1 MILDALIGGFLFA
14 GLILGLKFGL
24 KQAAGLAAAIICVQ
38 TGALAIAALL
48 GWLMFKLFGS
58 ADYLVRTCSFFGFL
72 ILGLTLG
79 IRSVLNKL
87 AHGEGKPIPA
97 AVNGLGG
104 ALFGVL
110 AGFSGFHA
118 AFLFAIQL
126 PILAA
131 PLAPQFADREDAGE
145 AQGAIL
151 PAVINVLSKGF
162 EPLRSSIQPNPEAS
176 VFISTIAGRIAGDY
190 HSCLSTS
197 YRQGEP
203 DAVTLFMKL
212 SVFTDFYTR
221 QSLYK
226 DNPWVSSAIANI
238 QKLASENQSG
248 LLQKS
253 QEVFLEGSV
262 EEMNF
267 FLAAVSVIQS
277 TEFARVKLE
286 GDAVRRTVGWAE
298 KYKKEGQAGRAIRIY
313 QSYLKGNRSSRY
325 RARIT
330 RDAAALG
337 MAVATSSRKTTSP
350 DGTVTPPRIAP
361 PKNSSGDILQELRSF
376 RFKAA
381 VTMAEKLLQH
391 PEADRDA
398 VEQLLQ
404 DSARLQALHRKL
416 LQQIRQVSQPLTL
429 KVPGTEQTATVVSAF
444 EGSVALKTG
453 GSVKTIAW
461 KKFPPADL
469 LLVYEKLAAN
479 DTDGLAAFRKIFEL

>member
-151 PAVINVLSKGF
+151 PA
-162 EPLRSSIQPNPEAS
+162 
-176 VFISTIAGRIAGDY
+176 
-190 HSCLSTS
+190 
-197 YRQGEP
+197 
-203 DAVTLFMKL
+203 
-212 SVFTDFYTR
+212 
-221 QSLYK
+221 
-226 DNPWVSSAIANI
+226 
-238 QKLASENQSG
+238 
-248 LLQKS
+248 
-253 QEVFLEGSV
+253 
-262 EEMNF
+262 
-267 FLAAVSVIQS
+267 
-277 TEFARVKLE
+277 
-286 GDAVRRTVGWAE
+286 AE
-298 KYKKEGQAGRAIRIY
+298 WQAGRDQWLPSAAD
-313 QSYLKGNRSSRY
+313 
-325 RARIT
+325 RAYV
-330 RDAAALG
+330 ASL
-337 MAVATSSRKTTSP
+337 MAPVVERGRMANW
-350 DGTVTPPRIAP
+350 IAP
-361 PKNSSGDILQELRSF
+361 PARGINRQPIDFEY
-376 RFKAA
+376 
-381 VTMAEKLLQH
+381 VKL
-391 PEADRDA
+391 
-398 VEQLLQ
+398 
-404 DSARLQALHRKL
+404 
-416 LQQIRQVSQPLTL
+416 
-429 KVPGTEQTATVVSAF
+429 
-444 EGSVALKTG
+444 
-453 GSVKTIAW
+453 
-461 KKFPPADL
+461 
-469 LLVYEKLAAN
+469 N
-479 DTDGLAAFRKIFEL
+479 